1 MQPNPLKGEVRFK
14 VGEDEFVLA
23 YPINT
28 VIDVADHFGKPF
40 EEVRADF
47 LANKMTDKEV
57 RTFVRFGF
65 AARWPGVTDEEAGEV
80 IGRVGDAEFG
90 ILIAQCFVATFG
102 LRAQEAGEDAD
113 GPPAPSATGTGK
125 IVIELGGATGS
136 AASPSS

>member
-1 MQPNPLKGEVRFK
+1 MTANPLKGEVRFK
-14 VGEDEFVLA
+14 VGEDEYVLA

-47 LANKMTDKEV
+47 LNNKMTAKEV

-65 AARWPGVTDEEAGEV
+65 SARWPDVTDPEAGEV

-102 LRAQEAGEDAD
+102 LVAQEAGEDAD
-113 GPPAPSATGTGK
+113 APPAPGATGTGK
-125 IVIELGGATGS
+125 TATETGDATAS